1 MSRLSLLNDSGR
13 RAPRW
18 PGACLVLLTSHPAPC
33 AAAIFIS
40 SREDSSREER
50 LFSRPVPISQAAPGA
65 RRPRDADNSDR
76 IQSTGFID
84 GTELP
89 KKPPQQ
95 PTYFPPAGA
104 PLRDGTWCLAALRD
118 WAPSS
123 SWLDPA
129 PQPRP
134 PRPMPSPLSRGRFLS
149 LLPVLP
155 VAPAAAASPPATTGS
170 IIVSAR
176 RRLAR
181 STDMTQTAT
190 AWPMVT

>member
-89 KKPPQQ
+89 KNHRNSPP
-95 PTYFPPAGA
+95 TSLPPVHRCATVRGVWRLCETGRR
-104 PLRDGTWCLAALRD
+104 PRPGWILLRNRVHLGPCRLRCLAAASCLCCPCCP
-118 WAPSS
+118 W
-123 SWLDPA
+123 
-129 PQPRP
+129 PRP
-134 PRPMPSPLSRGRFLS
+134 P
-149 LLPVLP
+149 
-155 VAPAAAASPPATTGS
+155 PP
-170 IIVSAR
+170 R
-176 RRLAR
+176 HQRLRAR
-181 STDMTQTAT
+181 SSSVQDV
-190 AWPMVT
+190 AWQDRRT